1 MKKTKERIL
10 STALSLFNE
19 RGIAS
24 VTLRTIAQ
32 EMGISQGNLN
42 YHFKKRD
49 DILEALYLQLVAKM
63 DAGIATMQATEIN
76 LQLFFDLSKIMMT
89 QFYEYRFFML
99 DFVQIMRNNQVIN
112 QHYTQLTQLREIQ
125 FLGLFQLWVEANF
138 MRPETFENEY
148 KNLYVRMNILGDF
161 WLSTAFI
168 QQDLSKETIDK
179 YAMIIF
185 ENIYPYLT
193 TKGQKAF
200 KDLSSKT

>member
-10 STALSLFNE
+10 ATALHLFNE

-63 DAGIATMQATEIN
+63 DANVANFQVTAIN
-76 LQLFFDLSKIMMT
+76 LQFFFDLSKMMML

-112 QHYTQLTQLREIQ
+112 QHYTQLTQLREMQ
-125 FLGLFQLWVEANF
+125 FLGLFQLWIEAGF
-138 MRPETFENEY
+138 MRPEAFENEY

-168 QQDLSKETIDK
+168 QQDLSEASIDK
-179 YAMIIF
+179 YAAIIF

-193 TKGQKAF
+193 LTGQDAFQNLSHKA
-200 KDLSSKT
+200 

>member
-10 STALSLFNE
+10 ATALDLFNE

-32 EMGISQGNLN
+32 AMGISQGNLN

-63 DAGIATMQATEIN
+63 DAGVANMQGTEIN
-76 LQLFFDLSKIMMT
+76 LQLFFDLSKTMMQ

-112 QHYTQLTQLREIQ
+112 EHYTQLSRLREMQ
-125 FLGLFQLWVEANF
+125 FLGLFHLWIEAGF
-138 MRPETFENEY
+138 MRAEAFENEY

-168 QQDLSKETIDK
+168 QQQLS
-179 YAMIIF
+179 
-185 ENIYPYLT
+185 
-193 TKGQKAF
+193 
-200 KDLSSKT
+200 